1 MTAILKKTMM
11 AVLAGSVAL
20 STALPAFAEE
30 APPAPPVAAADGLPG
45 PDGMGPMGQPWP
57 QFDLKAFD
65 KDGDGKVTLAEVQA
79 GRAERVKGID
89 ADGDGLLS
97 ADEMIAADLALEKA
111 RIEGRVKARIA
122 AQDANGDGKLSAAE
136 MMVPPGPARLFDRI
150 DANDDGAVTADELAQ
165 ARTAMQARMRDR
177 MQDRRGG
184 HGPKDHGPRG
194 HHDGQGWFGPAQN

>member
-1 MTAILKKTMM
+1 MKSILKTTMM
-11 AVLAGSVAL
+11 AALVSGVALSVAL
-20 STALPAFAEE
+20 PVSAQE
-30 APPAPPVAAADGLPG
+30 APPAPPAAGGPAMMG

-65 KDGDGKVTLAEVQA
+65 KDGDGKVTMAEVQA

-97 ADEMIAADLALEKA
+97 ADEMIAADLAMEKS
-111 RIEGRVKARIA
+111 RIEERVKDRIA

-150 DANDDGAVTADELAQ
+150 DANDDGAVTDEELAQ
-165 ARTAMQARMRDR
+165 AREAMRAKMMERMHDR
-177 MQDRRGG
+177 HGDR
-184 HGPKDHGPRG
+184 GPKDHGPRG
-194 HHDGQGWFGPAQN
+194 HDGQGWFAPAQN